1 MKTPPEGQSLLH
13 GNERGTVLL
22 FMLGSLLFLL
32 VFGGFAIDL
41 TFFSTAKGELQ
52 RSMDAASLAGAGQ
65 LSFGDSVFPT
75 VRQEAQNFANLNPTR
90 ANLSDLNPTG
100 AISLDL
106 NTGNADP
113 DGDITLGVW
122 DGATFTP
129 STDGT
134 QVNAVQCQ
142 YATDV
147 PTSFLGILGFNTLPV
162 SARAIATANPAGS
175 PGPGCVFPI
184 GLSSCPFESGG
195 AFTSEGCVVLV
206 TFKSTPITSTKTA
219 AWANLEG
226 PGTPGAN
233 YLNTT
238 FEAMADNNCSASTL
252 SVGQQLGTQNGM
264 VQSAMNALEDAFVPN
279 YNATLSE
286 PDWITVTSTSGVETY
301 KGPGWGGYSPV
312 IQIDNCPADVING
325 DHTINGWARFII
337 TQVINKKGKCA
348 VANHY
353 PGNEWDELCPPP
365 NGTGENVPQNSGSF
379 RAIFG
384 YYDCGLSQAPPNPNP
399 AAPRSSLSRR
409 RRLVQ

>member
-1 MKTPPEGQSLLH
+1 
-13 GNERGTVLL
+13 VLL

-41 TFFSTAKGELQ
+41 AFYSTAKGELQ

-106 NTGNADP
+106 NTGNDDP
-113 DGDITLGVW
+113 DGDIVLGIW

-162 SARAIATANPAGS
+162 SARAIAVANPPNALPPGQCMFPAGVTACTFEGT
-175 PGPGCVFPI
+175 GPFSSQGC
-184 GLSSCPFESGG
+184 GT
-195 AFTSEGCVVLV
+195 AM
-206 TFKSTPITSTKTA
+206 TFKNSSGAPPPDGNTA
-219 AWANLEG
+219 AWVNPNGTVTPNASMLRDALAAVANGDMCNPLTPLTVG
-226 PGTPGAN
+226 DDVGTN
-233 YLNTT
+233 
-238 FEAMADNNCSASTL
+238 
-252 SVGQQLGTQNGM
+252 NGM
-264 VQSAMNALEDAFVPN
+264 AQDVMSDLVGYFQTKYDDSVD
-279 YNATLSE
+279 
-286 PDWITVTSTSGVETY
+286 SGEQ
-301 KGPGWGGYSPV
+301 
-312 IQIDNCPADVING
+312 IQILDENDNVRYEGYGWEVFVALIETDCPFPGPISG
-325 DHTINGWARFII
+325 DHQIQTFAKFII
-337 TQVINKKGKCA
+337 TQVINKGDCA
-348 VANHY
+348 VDNPSDTNSA
-353 PGNEWDELCPPP
+353 PLC
-365 NGTGENVPQNSGSF
+365 GTSSPSF
-379 RAIFG
+379 RGVFG
-384 YYDCGLSQAPPNPNP
+384 YYDCSGTIDGTVATSGS
-399 AAPRSSLSRR
+399 APRAGIARR